1 MKRYDDPIYDD
12 PVKVYVTEVCNVP
25 PLNRAE
31 ELICIE
37 HLRARDQ
44 ELESAR
50 KRLVEAN
57 LHLVV
62 SIAERYRND
71 RIHILD
77 LIQKGNDALLD
88 ALRTFVESDD
98 TSFTVH
104 EAPLIEGV
112 IAEAVTSSNPTD
124 V

>member
-1 MKRYDDPIYDD
+1 MKPYDDRIYDD
-12 PVKVYVTEVCNVP
+12 PVKVYVTEVCDVP
-25 PLNRAE
+25 PLSRAE

-44 ELESAR
+44 DLELAR

-57 LHLVV
+57 LQLVV

-71 RIHILD
+71 RVHILD
-77 LIQKGNDALLD
+77 LVQKGNDALLD
-88 ALRTFVESDD
+88 ALRTFIDSDD
-98 TSFTVH
+98 TSFSVH
-104 EAPLIEGV
+104 AAPLIEGA
-112 IAEAVTSSNPTD
+112 IAEAATSYPTD